1 MSGSLGDLTV
11 RFTGDASQLAATISG
26 VQGQLAGMQGGFK
39 GASSASD
46 SFISGTKKG
55 ASVLS
60 TYQRQMYAVGETV
73 KQYEN
78 KLSKAKTVV
87 SDSERAL
94 SKATATYEKNKKS
107 VFENCS
113 VLKQQEKAL
122 GVSIQA
128 KEHEIGEYQ
137 KINALI
143 DKNSSEYKDNVKYI
157 NQATKEIGG
166 LERQQRSVQNS
177 LAAQGRIMQSNI
189 NDYNNAKA
197 AVDNANK
204 SYQSTSEALKQAQS
218 AYKEYESGLAAVEKQ
233 QRLLDMQATG
243 KNLKEIGSGVDTVT
257 KPIQIASAALAA
269 GGVASAKFAVDFE
282 DNFANVKK
290 TVEGTPQQ
298 LEKVKQGIID
308 LTTTGINGRN
318 AIPQTTAQLTE
329 LAAAGGQLGIE
340 TPNILE
346 FTETMAQMG
355 TATNLYGAE
364 GAATLA
370 RFMNVTNTSQDQVK
384 NLGSA
389 IVDLGNNFATTE
401 SEIAILGL
409 RMGATGNVVGI
420 SAQDILGY
428 STALSSMGIEAEAG
442 GSAVSRIWMDIQSA
456 VSSGGEELQTFAKV
470 SGKSSTEFADQW
482 KTDASGAFQ
491 EFLVGLS
498 KSEDQVQTLAELGFN
513 NIRDIQAL
521 QRLASE
527 KGIQLVTEALQRAN
541 TAWSENIALQK
552 EADAKAETTA
562 GQIQIMKNNLTE
574 AARSIGETFLPMIVK
589 GSTSVKEFA
598 QGIAD
603 MSDEG
608 KQRLIN
614 LGESIIVLGAGS
626 KAIAGAT
633 KSIGSIIEAIGKLR
647 TISATINAA
656 TEGVGALSAAS
667 STFTAVAPAFATA
680 LGWLAVPAS
689 MYVGMELW
697 AAHLKKAE
705 QEFLHIGD
713 GAGEFAKTAAATIS
727 AANTANEYAEK
738 LREVN
743 DTISKGS
750 DGTPEGNSAYNQAIE
765 QRKEY
770 VQWFIDNYGD
780 YVAALESG
788 NEVTNNTA
796 AIIQQMTAA
805 EKEAKMS
812 ELNFKVNEGGYNV
825 GGLQESIKT
834 YEKQNEAIYKNNAAL
849 YNLKKGLTDLNTE
862 YSSLNN
868 QIDNKSISK
877 GEYVDKIDELEEK
890 YKGVAEAYHE
900 LTGDDFNWANA
911 DMVEDALAAID
922 NRLSENSEKVEEN
935 KKNIEA
941 AKASVNEYQ
950 EAARV
955 ASDVMLAELPAAIEN
970 GNGKTQEYIAK
981 IGEYGKAVGFSFNE
995 MGGYA
1000 NQAAL
1005 KLNGFNSV
1013 TEAVADKNGGLNASV
1028 RDCVNTMQQW
1038 GYSASQAA
1046 VQGALLQNGFSD
1058 IISAAKT
1065 EGGLDTIIQQAN
1077 QLAHSMGLVPENK
1090 TIKISAEGDIS
1101 LIDDTTQNIEEIN
1114 GKNVTVGVQVNGK
1127 DEIVA
1132 VTELVKNFG
1141 METAVAILMAQ
1152 DNASIIVDGVSY
1164 KIQGID
1170 KTTGKARV
1178 EAEDG
1183 ATLVLDLVTGKLYNL
1198 DGTEVTS
1205 SLKANDEATPVAED
1219 VTDAIHD
1226 IPTSHNTYITA
1237 SDNASGTANRVAAA
1251 IRGIPSSKTIT
1262 INTVVSGGL
1271 PSPNALANGITA
1283 KGTSDAKAGFGI
1295 INDEKGVADPTE
1307 LLIRDGVGYTFEG
1320 RDVPIM
1326 FKKHD
1331 VLLTASQ
1338 TKDALAS
1345 LPHYA
1350 SGKNNEAWETAKSD
1364 REHIRK
1370 TTYSII
1376 PAWEELEWLD
1386 EMKQKFASDAE
1397 VIKEIEEEIVTYTK
1411 QVWQDSLDTMQYS
1424 LDMGWIS
1431 QEEYYSKLAVYRDE
1445 NFAPDTEEYRDATLE
1460 LHKHS
1465 VQLIEDANEAS
1476 KAYIDLHGS
1485 LNDWNEMGTGM
1496 GEVWQTINRRNVQA
1510 ANDGLIT
1517 WEDYFDTRSEYTE
1530 QFLDNYIA
1538 YSDAWIDREKEYNN
1552 ISADDAI
1559 AAIDRQRAEVRDYFA
1574 ELGELTDEEYAYKVK
1589 VELELE
1595 QNRYDEVRNQ
1605 LGSWEDDWQWQE
1617 KRAEVYGWENIGED
1631 KLDFY
1636 QRVADKYTAW
1646 SENPELDPTK
1656 QQYARRQADE
1666 AQMELYKAT
1675 EDYYD
1680 DILSEAKDRMDEV
1693 EKLLDDKL
1701 SALEESWEVEDRAED
1716 KSETLADIEKYKN
1729 AVTIEGKEKYQ
1740 EALDKLKEIEREEEK
1755 YQLELENN
1763 AIMEQMQSDYEAL
1776 EAEKEKILQQTRD
1789 ANAKI
1794 ATLVEPLK
1802 ASITDKT
1809 QALIDTIKEE
1819 IGKIK
1824 PSVTVTQTNNIN
1836 VADKTDAILYSNNVF
1851 NKFVEAVGG

>member
-107 VFENCS
+107 IFENCS

-143 DKNSSEYKDNVKYI
+143 DKNSSEYKDNIKHI

-233 QRLLDMQATG
+233 QRLLDVQATG
-243 KNLKEIGSGVDTVT
+243 KSIKEFGKSIDTVT

-269 GGVASAKFAVDFE
+269 GGVATARFAIDFE

-298 LEKVKQGIID
+298 LEEVRQGIID

-318 AIPQTTAQLTE
+318 AIPRTTAQLTE

-541 TAWSENIALQK
+541 AAWSENIALQK

-562 GQIQIMKNNLTE
+562 GQLQITKNNLVE
-574 AARSIGETFLPMIVK
+574 AGRSIGETFLPMIVN
-589 GSTSVKEFA
+589 GSTTVKDFA
-598 QGIAD
+598 QGIAN

-608 KQRLIN
+608 K
-614 LGESIIVLGAGS
+614 ESLVGVATGIVAVGAGAKVVS
-626 KAIAGAT
+626 GTAKGLGGFVDALGKIGVAAPSLASMGPVALAVAGGIAAIGTAAYVGVKAYKSWYDENYRWSDGLSESNSKMQEHLNSLKTLNEYSNQVKDLNLIINSPDSSQEQVDEAKSKLEEIKTLLSDEYSLVIKSDNSNLEEALGTAKQREKYEVESSATELNTDLSEMYGKFLSYKEDYAAEEKLYDSAQKRLDIYSDLKNKATEINAAWGTGAIDYQERNKAIAD
-633 KSIGSIIEAIGKLR
+633 IIKEAGIDPKNVR
-647 TISATINAA
+647 
-656 TEGVGALSAAS
+656 TEGIDLSHGIDYEFEKAS
-667 STFTAVAPAFATA
+667 EEAENYKQKLDSLNASRDEFVAVSKSYANK
-680 LGWLAVPAS
+680 
-689 MYVGMELW
+689 ELE
-697 AAHLKKAE
+697 L
-705 QEFLHIGD
+705 LNMN
-713 GAGEFAKTAAATIS
+713 S
-727 AANTANEYAEK
+727 
-738 LREVN
+738 L
-743 DTISKGS
+743 
-750 DGTPEGNSAYNQAIE
+750 EGNAQA
-765 QRKEY
+765 
-770 VQWFIDNYGD
+770 
-780 YVAALESG
+780 S
-788 NEVTNNTA
+788 
-796 AIIQQMTAA
+796 
-805 EKEAKMS
+805 
-812 ELNFKVNEGGYNV
+812 
-825 GGLQESIKT
+825 QE
-834 YEKQNEAIYKNNAAL
+834 
-849 YNLKKGLTDLNTE
+849 NL
-862 YSSLNN
+862 
-868 QIDNKSISK
+868 
-877 GEYVDKIDELEEK
+877 DKIANAIKRCGDEL
-890 YKGVAEAYHE
+890 
-900 LTGDDFNWANA
+900 
-911 DMVEDALAAID
+911 
-922 NRLSENSEKVEEN
+922 
-935 KKNIEA
+935 
-941 AKASVNEYQ
+941 
-950 EAARV
+950 
-955 ASDVMLAELPAAIEN
+955 
-970 GNGKTQEYIAK
+970 
-981 IGEYGKAVGFSFNE
+981 
-995 MGGYA
+995 
-1000 NQAAL
+1000 
-1005 KLNGFNSV
+1005 
-1013 TEAVADKNGGLNASV
+1013 DKNGYAQAASLAMNGISSLEDAWNAGGQTLENVVNDYITSSQKFGASAEQTAVGAALIKNGFKDIASAAADGGLETVAEQATEVERGLDKLDGNHSINISANGDIMVVDDTCDKIESIDGENVDIKLNAEGNYEVVNEFGETVKTFDGTAVNV
-1028 RDCVNTMQQW
+1028 RVNAEGNYEVLNETDEVIAEIDGKTAEVKVTADTSEPDNYQPEDKNAETVFEKDSSEPDNYQPDDKNADVVY
-1038 GYSASQAA
+1038 GVDHSAVDSY
-1046 VQGALLQNGFSD
+1046 N
-1058 IISAAKT
+1058 
-1065 EGGLDTIIQQAN
+1065 
-1077 QLAHSMGLVPENK
+1077 PPNK
-1090 TIKISAEGDIS
+1090 TA
-1101 LIDDTTQNIEEIN
+1101 T
-1114 GKNVTVGVQVNGK
+1114 VTY
-1127 DEIVA
+1127 
-1132 VTELVKNFG
+1132 
-1141 METAVAILMAQ
+1141 
-1152 DNASIIVDGVSY
+1152 S
-1164 KIQGID
+1164 
-1170 KTTGKARV
+1170 
-1178 EAEDG
+1178 
-1183 ATLVLDLVTGKLYNL
+1183 
-1198 DGTEVTS
+1198 
-1205 SLKANDEATPVAED
+1205 
-1219 VTDAIHD
+1219 
-1226 IPTSHNTYITA
+1226 
-1237 SDNASGTANRVAAA
+1237 
-1251 IRGIPSSKTIT
+1251 
-1262 INTVVSGGL
+1262 INTVVKGGL

-1370 TTYSII
+1370 TTYNII

-1397 VIKEIEEEIVTYTK
+1397 VIKEIEEEVVTYTK
-1411 QVWQDSLDTMQYS
+1411 QMWQDSLDTMQYS

-1445 NFAPDTEEYRDATLE
+1445 NFAPDTEEYRDATLK

-1465 VQLIEDANEAS
+1465 VQLIEDANEVS

-1485 LNDWNEMGTGM
+1485 LNDWNEMGTSM

-1552 ISADDAI
+1552 MSADDAI

-1763 AIMEQMQSDYEAL
+1763 AIMEQMQADYEAL